1 MCNNFLDF
9 TTCAL
14 NDRIKCNDY
23 LINAN
28 DGADDRRSIPIGKP
42 SVLRGAADV

>member
-9 TTCAL
+9 GSAAL

-23 LINAN
+23 LKRITDA
-28 DGADDRRSIPIGKP
+28 GMI
-42 SVLRGAADV
+42 GAAFLSAISAS